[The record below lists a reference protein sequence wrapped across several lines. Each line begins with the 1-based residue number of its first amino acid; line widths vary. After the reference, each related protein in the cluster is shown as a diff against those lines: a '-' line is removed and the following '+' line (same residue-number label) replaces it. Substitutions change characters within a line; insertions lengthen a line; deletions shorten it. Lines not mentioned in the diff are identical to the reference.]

1 MIDMCRSTEIY
12 SPPDKRREQYKKR
25 MPATITKKS
34 EKIQVNKAIQTIIDD
49 VSSNNIKEKLNHISS
64 FHTRHSK
71 SQFINEV
78 AEWLLNEFKNV
89 GYSNASYHNY
99 DAAIDNKEYQL
110 KNIICEKE
118 GENNKMIIIC
128 AHYDCIME
136 DLQDHTSR
144 APGANDNASGISAIL
159 EIARVLINEKLS
171 YTIQF
176 VLFSGEEQGLHGS
189 VQYSKFIKEKNLQLF
204 RLINLDMIGYPQL
217 NPGIVIIER
226 DNNSDLRHNRV
237 RENDDLS
244 IETGEIMTRMAKY
257 NNLEFDLDSIYDS
270 DYEPFEAKGY
280 VVIGAYDGSAENI
293 NPHYHNSSDTPSLID
308 WDYLTS
314 VTKMVLA
321 TILTLDKENHST

>member
-1 MIDMCRSTEIY
+1 MCRSTEVY
-12 SPPDKRREQYKKR
+12 PPPDKRREQYKTR
-25 MPATITKKS
+25 TPTAISKKV
-34 EKIQVNKAIQTIIDD
+34 EKIQVNEVIQDIIDN
-49 VSSNNIKEKLNHISS
+49 VSSNNIKEKLNQLSS

-71 SQFINEV
+71 SKVINEV
-78 AEWLLNEFKNV
+78 AEWLLNEFKNI
-89 GYSNASYHNY
+89 GYSNVFYHIY
-99 DAAIDNKEYQL
+99 DTVIDNKEYQL
-110 KNIICEKE
+110 KNIICEKK

-136 DLQDHTSR
+136 DLQDYTSR
-144 APGANDNASGISAIL
+144 APGANDNASGVSAIL
-159 EIARVLINEKLS
+159 EIARVLNNEKLS

-189 VQYSKFIKEKNLQLF
+189 VQYSKFIKENNSQLF

-226 DNNSDLRHNRV
+226 DNNSNPVHNRV
-237 RENDDLS
+237 PENDNLS
-244 IETGEIMTRMAKY
+244 IETGEIMARMAKY

-280 VVIGAYDGSAENI
+280 IVIGTYDGSAENI

-308 WDYLTS
+308 WDYLTL

-321 TILTLDKENHST
+321 TVLTLGKVNHST